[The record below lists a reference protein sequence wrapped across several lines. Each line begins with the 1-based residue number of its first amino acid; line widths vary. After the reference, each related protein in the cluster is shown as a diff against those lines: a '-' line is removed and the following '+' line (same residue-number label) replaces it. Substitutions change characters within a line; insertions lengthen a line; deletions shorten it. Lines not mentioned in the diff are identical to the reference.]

1 MSPPAL
7 LCITKT
13 LGFVVVAD
21 ERISTAVGSVSVDL
35 ERDPRCLGR
44 GNDGRAD
51 EAPAVRRETHDI
63 PRALSVAHPPEV
75 SVFPASSHLLC
86 SPILGGRVNAGGWK
100 ILRKEEERGNYKWWV

>member
-7 LCITKT
+7 LCITRT

-51 EAPAVRRETHDI
+51 EAG
-63 PRALSVAHPPEV
+63 
-75 SVFPASSHLLC
+75 C
-86 SPILGGRVNAGGWK
+86 SQERDTRHTAGT
-100 ILRKEEERGNYKWWV
+100 

>member
-1 MSPPAL
+1 MR
-7 LCITKT
+7 T

-35 ERDPRCLGR
+35 ERDPR
-44 GNDGRAD
+44 